1 MGMRR
6 SDLPFEL
13 QFYFSSDGQEDKFVA
28 MDDFVEDS
36 GGCQSSHVT
45 LRSLAMLK

>member
-28 MDDFVEDS
+28 MDDFVEDRRMS
-36 GGCQSSHVT
+36 VSHVT